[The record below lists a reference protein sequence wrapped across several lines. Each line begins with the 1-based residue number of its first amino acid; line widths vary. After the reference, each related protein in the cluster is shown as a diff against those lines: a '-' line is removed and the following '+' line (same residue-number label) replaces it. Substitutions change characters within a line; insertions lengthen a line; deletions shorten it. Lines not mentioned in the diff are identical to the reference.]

1 MVFLKWQS
9 QNGYLKMVI
18 LKLWSQNDC
27 LKMIVLKWVTI
38 LCSGQFLTSFRP
50 GTNLHTRYVSKK
62 KHPQMSTWRQFNR
75 NCQYIH
81 SYSKTFYPVK
91 VCVHCVLALQ
101 FFDTDGLILLPL
113 MQRQTDLRLQPMS
126 LYHI

>member
-62 KHPQMSTWRQFNR
+62 NTLRCPPGANLIEIANT
-75 NCQYIH
+75 YIVTVRH
-81 SYSKTFYPVK
+81 FT
-91 VCVHCVLALQ
+91 L
-101 FFDTDGLILLPL
+101 
-113 MQRQTDLRLQPMS
+113 
-126 LYHI
+126 